1 MKCQSAVEAL
11 GQLHHGIVQ
20 VTYNV
25 SAKQL
30 STSCCPTA
38 CFDEEIPP
46 PDPAVSLPDSV
57 IRVWAPRSGEG
68 HLVILG
74 DRGCITTTTTTTTT
88 TITTTTTTTTTAT
101 VLLIV
106 SYDVLC
112 IHLYSFMIIIALT
125 VTHIKIQFTI
135 YQQTLFSFII
145 NTINITHYDHQYQQT
160 AAHNTYAIKHRNIHQ
175 HLNKRTVLK
184 YC

>member
-1 MKCQSAVEAL
+1 MKCQLAVEAL

-30 STSCCPTA
+30 SISCCPTA

-57 IRVWAPRSGEG
+57 IRVWAPWSGEG
-68 HLVILG
+68 RLVILG
-74 DRGCITTTTTTTTT
+74 DRGCIATTA
-88 TITTTTTTTTTAT
+88 TAT
-101 VLLIV
+101 VLLVV

-145 NTINITHYDHQYQQT
+145 YTINIYILLTMITNISKQHRT
-160 AAHNTYAIKHRNIHQ
+160 TRTPSSIAIIINT
-175 HLNKRTVLK
+175 
-184 YC
+184 